1 MELFFNQLL
10 ITLSVSFRFDYFVPF
25 PSIALPL
32 QITGCFY
39 RYLSIVSL
47 TSRFYF
53 YFFHIPQSFLIS
65 FNLL

>member
-32 QITGCFY
+32 EITGYFY

-53 YFFHIPQSFLIS
+53 YFFHIPFIFFIYL
-65 FNLL
+65 NLF